1 MKNNKLNMIKLNITT
16 ILSLMCISC
25 SLIDQIDT
33 KLKSLTNP
41 KESEKNFLNK
51 SQNPKPSN
59 QKSLEE
65 EDDDDDIISKLKAI
79 GKKLK
84 AQEKKGNIKIAK
96 IAAAKL
102 DFLDTFQPSP
112 HGIIPEDEKIVIKK
126 IIYASLN
133 YNTQKINTL
142 KEILEKLYQYIDH
155 ERVLPLL
162 VYFIHG
168 TAFFIQKEIEGCLEL
183 IQNRLHNLKQNEF
196 ELLHE
201 ALEKSLT
208 LKQKFAKKLNETI
221 EAYNQNLHNI
231 TNDMEEL
238 AWKIHEVCEELGT
251 LKPIKWVIKTKKYIA
266 LDIFLKRS

>member
-16 ILSLMCISC
+16 ILSLMRISC

-41 KESEKNFLNK
+41 KKSEKNFLNK

-59 QKSLEE
+59 QESLEKKE
-65 EDDDDDIISKLKAI
+65 EEEKEDDDDIISKLKAI
-79 GKKLK
+79 SKKLK
-84 AQEKKGNIKIAK
+84 AQERKANRKIAK
-96 IAAAKL
+96 IAAEKF

-112 HGIIPEDEKIVIKK
+112 YGIIPKDEKIVIKK

-133 YNTQKINTL
+133 YNKQKINTL
-142 KEILEKLYQYIDH
+142 KEILEKLYQCIDH

-168 TAFFIQKEIEGCLEL
+168 TAFFIQKEIENCLEL

-221 EAYNQNLHNI
+221 KAYNKNLYNI
-231 TNDMEEL
+231 KNNIEEL
-238 AWKIHEVCEELGT
+238 AWHIDANYKT
-251 LKPIKWVIKTKKYIA
+251 LDSFKSIN
-266 LDIFLKRS
+266 

>member
-65 EDDDDDIISKLKAI
+65 EEEDDDDDDDDIISKLKAI

-84 AQEKKGNIKIAK
+84 AQEKKGNIEIAK

-133 YNTQKINTL
+133 YNKQKINTL

-196 ELLHE
+196 ELLHG
-201 ALEKSLT
+201 ALEKNLT

-231 TNDMEEL
+231 KNDMEEL

-251 LKPIKWVIKTKKYIA
+251 LRPIK
-266 LDIFLKRS
+266 

>member
-1 MKNNKLNMIKLNITT
+1 MIKLNITT

-84 AQEKKGNIKIAK
+84 AQEKKGNIEMAK

-102 DFLDTFQPSP
+102 DFLDTFQASP
-112 HGIIPEDEKIVIKK
+112 HDIIPKDEKIVIKK

-133 YNTQKINTL
+133 YNTQKINIL

-162 VYFIHG
+162 MYFLHG

-201 ALEKSLT
+201 ALEKNLT

-221 EAYNQNLHNI
+221 EAYSQNLHNI
-231 TNDMEEL
+231 KNDMEEL
-238 AWKIHEVCEELGT
+238 AWKIYGVCEELDT
-251 LKPIKWVIKTKKYIA
+251 LKPIN
-266 LDIFLKRS
+266 

>member
-1 MKNNKLNMIKLNITT
+1 MKKNKLNMIKLNITT

-65 EDDDDDIISKLKAI
+65 DDDDDIISKLKAI

-84 AQEKKGNIKIAK
+84 AQEKKGNIEIAK

-102 DFLDTFQPSP
+102 DFLDTFQASP
-112 HGIIPEDEKIVIKK
+112 HDIIPKDEKIVIKK

-162 VYFIHG
+162 MYFLHG
-168 TAFFIQKEIEGCLEL
+168 TAFFIQKELEGCLEL
-183 IQNRLHNLKQNEF
+183 IQNGLHNLKQNEF

-231 TNDMEEL
+231 KNDMEEL
-238 AWKIHEVCEELGT
+238 AWKIYGVCEELGT
-251 LKPIKWVIKTKKYIA
+251 LRPIK
-266 LDIFLKRS
+266 

>member
-59 QKSLEE
+59 QESLEKKE
-65 EDDDDDIISKLKAI
+65 EEKKEEKEDDDDIISKLKAI
-79 GKKLK
+79 SKKLK
-84 AQEKKGNIKIAK
+84 AQERKVNRKIAK

-112 HGIIPEDEKIVIKK
+112 HGIIPKDEKIVIKK

-162 VYFIHG
+162 MYFLHG

-231 TNDMEEL
+231 KNDMEEL

-251 LKPIKWVIKTKKYIA
+251 LRPIK
-266 LDIFLKRS
+266 

>member
-51 SQNPKPSN
+51 SQNPKLSN
-59 QKSLEE
+59 QESLEKE
-65 EDDDDDIISKLKAI
+65 EEEEKKEDDDDIISKLKAI
-79 GKKLK
+79 SKKLQ
-84 AQEKKGNIKIAK
+84 AQERKVNRKIAK
-96 IAAAKL
+96 IADAKL

-112 HGIIPEDEKIVIKK
+112 HGIIPEDEKIVIKR
-126 IIYASLN
+126 IIYSSLN
-133 YNTQKINTL
+133 YEKQKINTL

-155 ERVLPLL
+155 DRVLPLL
-162 VYFIHG
+162 VYFLHG

-201 ALEKSLT
+201 TLEKSLT

-231 TNDMEEL
+231 KNDMEEL
-238 AWKIHEVCEELGT
+238 AWKIHGVCEELGT
-251 LKPIKWVIKTKKYIA
+251 LRPIK
-266 LDIFLKRS
+266 

>member
-51 SQNPKPSN
+51 SQNPKLSN
-59 QKSLEE
+59 QESLEKE
-65 EDDDDDIISKLKAI
+65 EEEEEEEEKKEDDDDIISKLKAI
-79 GKKLK
+79 SKKLQ
-84 AQEKKGNIKIAK
+84 AQERKVNRKIAK
-96 IAAAKL
+96 IADAKL

-112 HGIIPEDEKIVIKK
+112 HIIIPKDEKIVIKR
-126 IIYASLN
+126 IIYSSLN
-133 YNTQKINTL
+133 YEKQKINTL

-155 ERVLPLL
+155 DRVLPLL
-162 VYFIHG
+162 MYFLHR

-201 ALEKSLT
+201 TLEKSLT

-231 TNDMEEL
+231 KNDMEEL
-238 AWKIHEVCEELGT
+238 AWKIHGVCEELGT
-251 LKPIKWVIKTKKYIA
+251 LRPIK
-266 LDIFLKRS
+266 

>member
-51 SQNPKPSN
+51 SQNPKLSN
-59 QKSLEE
+59 QESLEKE
-65 EDDDDDIISKLKAI
+65 EEEKEKEKEKEKEEKEDDDDDDIISKLKAI
-79 GKKLK
+79 SKKLQ
-84 AQEKKGNIKIAK
+84 AQERKVNRKIAK
-96 IAAAKL
+96 IADAKL

-112 HGIIPEDEKIVIKK
+112 HGIIPEDEKIVIKR
-126 IIYASLN
+126 IIYSSLN
-133 YNTQKINTL
+133 YEKQKINTL

-162 VYFIHG
+162 MYFLHR

-201 ALEKSLT
+201 TLEKSLT

-231 TNDMEEL
+231 KNDMEEL
-238 AWKIHEVCEELGT
+238 AWKIHGVCEELGT
-251 LKPIKWVIKTKKYIA
+251 LRPIK
-266 LDIFLKRS
+266 